1 MSFSSEI
8 KKEITSVELDPAQS
22 KAQLCAILLNRASL
36 NRNRDG
42 WYLSFQ
48 TENAAIAKH
57 VFSLFKET
65 YGIEPKLSVLK
76 KMNLKK
82 NNIYQIQ
89 VRDSA
94 THILEDLSIMRES
107 GLSAV
112 PSYRLIRSEKNARAF
127 LQGIFLSSGSINN
140 PKTANYHLEMS
151 CASEELAS
159 CIEKLMNRFYFPTRR
174 IERKNLQVVYMKTG
188 EKIADFLRLLGTSNA
203 LFEFEDTRIQR
214 DFYNQI
220 TRLDN
225 CEVANEMKSI
235 KAGQEQLIWI
245 DLIEQENKT
254 GQLSDKVLHVME
266 IRKKYPEA
274 SVNELCER
282 IHAEYG
288 ENITKSGM
296 KHRIS
301 KIRELALQIQKEK
314 DAQSRKKAQAE
325 SEKRVSEL

>member
-8 KKEITSVELDPAQS
+8 KKEITQVQTDRSQA
-22 KAQLCAILLNRASL
+22 KAQLCAILLIRASL
-36 NRNRDG
+36 NMNQHG

-57 VFSLFKET
+57 VFSLFKNT
-65 YGIEPKLSVLK
+65 YEIEPKLSVIR
-76 KMNLKK
+76 KMTLKK

-89 VRDSA
+89 VLDQA
-94 THILEDLSIMRES
+94 TRILEDLSIMRES

-127 LQGIFLSSGSINN
+127 LQGAFLASGSINN

-151 CASEELAS
+151 CSSAELAG
-159 CIEKLMNRFYFPTRR
+159 CIEKLMERFYFPCRR
-174 IERKNLQVVYMKTG
+174 IERKNMQVVYMKTG
-188 EKIADFLRLLGTSNA
+188 DKIADFLRLLGASNA

-235 KAGQEQLIWI
+235 RAGQEQLIWI
-245 DLIEQENKT
+245 DLIEQEKRT
-254 GQLSDKVLHVME
+254 GELSEKVLRVAE
-266 IRKKYPEA
+266 VRKKYPEA

-282 IHAEYG
+282 IQEEYG
-288 ENITKSGM
+288 ETITKSGM

-301 KIRELALQIQKEK
+301 KLRELAETIRKE
-314 DAQSRKKAQAE
+314 REKAQLRRQE
-325 SEKRVSEL
+325 SQAS